1 MNINQLIIKIKKLFQ
16 NKKLLFSTGIASII
30 IVILII
36 KISSADGKE
45 LQTDS
50 LSISSSDIMPVTELH
65 SDKAAA
71 SVRKISPIPT
81 EAEKSHL
88 AFYDKFP
95 MYNSSWDYFKGFV
108 LSEEWIE
115 GKPYYQLLNKN
126 KDVKLLVD
134 SSMEKAVIY
143 HASKSMEIKLSIFL
157 TGTSAH
163 STMDVLDLT
172 GDGKDELV
180 ILYQSGGTGVWQTE
194 YDIIDLSTMTKYKIE
209 DYLYQLSSYVTV
221 EPIAATKDHVI
232 TCRITDKSGKVS
244 YGTVAGGTSDLSKYS
259 YKPSDYSSFYHIE
272 VNTQKQRLD
281 VSTSIV
287 MDDYG
292 NCHLGSISSYLIYNE
307 KKNCFV
313 LSENYNVDI
322 FEKAEYIEKADK
334 IASDTTN
341 NYESILINLKD
352 KNSSLNKEQNNLIQ
366 KIIDYNKIY
375 SCYYV
380 NILTDDYDD
389 NGKPDYFF
397 LFTKTDPLKLHTL
410 EYCADIWYGDEK
422 GVQRIAEWE
431 RIAPNTYGTVELADK
446 KYFRYDLQYVTDRTT
461 VLLAVKNHKCTLS
474 FKALGDAKFEKGSS
488 DFTVN
493 VGCYDMLHDKNMD
506 LTLGHTWKNYYFFV
520 DAKGF
525 HEYGAKKVTKTQFL
539 KYNKADKLLQLL
551 KNKYEKEGAKVS
563 FHFILRRNG
572 LLHINISSDSKD
584 NINYYYETYQIN
596 NRNGLDLYD
605 SGDGS
610 YVTAIDE
617 KIAVY

>member
-1 MNINQLIIKIKKLFQ
+1 MNLDKFKIIIKKLIF
-16 NKKLLFSTGIASII
+16 NKKTLLSASIAGII
-30 IVILII
+30 IVILVI
-36 KISSADGKE
+36 KISTADGKE
-45 LQTDS
+45 FQA
-50 LSISSSDIMPVTELH
+50 SSSAITSSGSKPVTELL
-65 SDKAAA
+65 SVKAAA
-71 SVRKISPIPT
+71 SASKISPIPT
-81 EAEKSHL
+81 EAEISHL
-88 AFYDKFP
+88 AYYDEFP

-126 KDVKLLVD
+126 KDVKILVD

-143 HASKSMEIKLSIFL
+143 HAGKSMEIKLSLFL

-194 YDIIDLSTMTKYKIE
+194 YDIIDLATMTKYKIE
-209 DYLYQLSSYVTV
+209 DYLYQLSSQVTV

-232 TCRITDKSGKVS
+232 TCRITDKSGRIFN
-244 YGTVAGGTSDLSKYS
+244 GTVAGGTSDLSKYS
-259 YKPSDYSSFYHIE
+259 YKPSDSSSFYYIE
-272 VNTQKQRLD
+272 VNTEKQRLD

-292 NCHLGSISSYLIYNE
+292 NCHLGSISSYLNYNE
-307 KKNCFV
+307 NKNCFV
-313 LSENYNVDI
+313 LSEDYNVDV
-322 FEKAEYIEKADK
+322 FEKTEYTEKTDKNASEAADP
-334 IASDTTN
+334 
-341 NYESILINLKD
+341 YESILINLKD
-352 KNSSLNKEQNNLIQ
+352 KNTSLNKEQNSLIQ
-366 KIIDYNKIY
+366 RIIDYKKIY

-397 LFTKTDPLKLHTL
+397 LFTKTDPSKLHDL

-431 RIAPNTYGTVELADK
+431 CISPYTYGTVVLADK

-461 VLLAVKNHKCTLS
+461 VLLAAKDHKCTVS
-474 FKALGDAKFEKGSS
+474 FKALGDAKFEKGGN
-488 DFTVN
+488 DFSVN
-493 VGCYDMLHDKNMD
+493 AGCYDMLHDKNMD
-506 LTLGHTWKNYYFFV
+506 LTLGHTWKNYYFYA

-525 HEYGAKKVTKTQFL
+525 HEYGAKKITKTQFL

-551 KNKYEKEGAKVS
+551 KEKYEKADTKIS

-584 NINYYYETYQIN
+584 SINYYYETYQIN